1 MRWRHRFP
9 CSTRLPEDGRR
20 NSATHCDALQGTCWV
35 ESWVFRPFGGRLVMA
50 FHGHPSRDSYGRRRQ
65 VAVALRE
72 SPCPSS
78 RSAAG
83 PRRWGMVSRAMVASG
98 PRQGRITGSGTPQ
111 LSSFPLQLCLRIKR
125 SFNPQPRTPS
135 ATAPRPPSP
144 RRPRRRFNP
153 QPRTPSA
160 AASCRTT
167 PGPSRARFNPQPRT
181 PSAAA
186 RYRNERRPATWDV
199 STHSRGRPRLLPGVS
214 GATLTGCTGGF
225 NPQPRTPS
233 AAA

>member
-1 MRWRHRFP
+1 MQPIARMRWRHRFP

-135 ATAPRPPSP
+135 AAALRDLAGYDLSFHWV
-144 RRPRRRFNP
+144 RLKESFSLYLIGCQGAVRPRSVYRILIARLSRFKG
-153 QPRTPSA
+153 SM
-160 AASCRTT
+160 
-167 PGPSRARFNPQPRT
+167 GRA
-181 PSAAA
+181 
-186 RYRNERRPATWDV
+186 
-199 STHSRGRPRLLPGVS
+199 LL
-214 GATLTGCTGGF
+214 
-225 NPQPRTPS
+225 
-233 AAA
+233 